1 MNKRVLLA
9 AIIFATCSTPLLA
22 AGGLEPATDAV
33 NELRIWFYRFLGTG
47 SLAYIGYNAYLAM
60 MDKQQWNDVM
70 ISVGKTAAA
79 GGSVVAADWAWRIF
93 GS

>member
-22 AGGLEPATDAV
+22 AGGLEPATDAIDTF
-33 NELRIWFYRFLGTG
+33 RKWFYGFLGTG
-47 SLAYIGYNAYLAM
+47 SLAYIAYNCGLAM
-60 MDKQQWNDVM
+60 FEKQQWNDVM
-70 ISVGKTAAA
+70 LSVGKTAAA
-79 GGSVVAADWAWRIF
+79 GGSVVGADWAWRIF